1 MEPVLPHI
9 PALSCTR
16 THCALA
22 PPLWYRLGPTG
33 AVFASKARKKIM
45 EHNVRLP
52 VLPGDVKVEVPSTVV
67 FRGYGTALQATWQ
80 ETLPEDEEAEVVAVG
95 GDWAA
100 VATSTQVCDRVGC
113 TQHCACGSRGRG
125 GGRGLAPLCMWVQG
139 RGGGWGLDR
148 SFGTIVMV

>member
-1 MEPVLPHI
+1 
-9 PALSCTR
+9 
-16 THCALA
+16 
-22 PPLWYRLGPTG
+22 
-33 AVFASKARKKIM
+33 M

-100 VATSTQVCDRVGC
+100 VATSTQVCDRVGGSH
-113 TQHCACGSRGRG
+113 HCACGSRGRG
-125 GGRGLAPLCMWVQG
+125 GGRGL
-139 RGGGWGLDR
+139 DR